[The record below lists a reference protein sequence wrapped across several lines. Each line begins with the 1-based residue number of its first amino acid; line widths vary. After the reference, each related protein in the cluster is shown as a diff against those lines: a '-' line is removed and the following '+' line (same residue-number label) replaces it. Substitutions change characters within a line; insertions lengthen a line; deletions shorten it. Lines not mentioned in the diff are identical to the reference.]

1 MTELNTYL
9 DLCTQVYEISKPTA
23 PEEPLAFYKS
33 YADETSGAILE
44 PMCGTGR
51 FLLPL
56 AKDGYKIEGSDASE
70 HMLDV
75 LRSKAEQMSL
85 NVNIWKSVASE
96 IPDNKIYSLIFIPSG
111 SFGLITESDEISKTL
126 KSFYNHLDNGGV
138 LVFEVETKHAVPELG
153 VWRGS
158 KWLRPDGKMILLS
171 SCSSIDGDICS
182 SVAKY
187 ELIDKNQ
194 VLQTEIEEYKIKIY
208 EPRSL
213 LGLLK
218 SIGFSDVKI
227 LKAFDRSNGPTDSD
241 ESIVYECRK

>member
-9 DLCTQVYEISKPTA
+9 TLCAQVYEISKPTA
-23 PEEPLAFYKS
+23 PEDALAFYKS
-33 YADETSGAILE
+33 YANEASSAILE

-56 AKDGYKIEGSDASE
+56 AKDGFKIEGSDASE

-75 LRSKAEQMSL
+75 LKSKAEQMSL
-85 NVNIWKSVASE
+85 KVDVWESVASE
-96 IPDNKIYSLIFIPSG
+96 IPDNNIYSLIFIPSG
-111 SFGLITESDEISKTL
+111 SFGLIIESDEISKTL
-126 KSFYNHLDNGGV
+126 KSFYNHLDDGGL

-171 SCSSIDGDICS
+171 SCASMDGDICS

-194 VLQTEIEEYKIKIY
+194 VLQTEVEEYKIKIY
-208 EPRSL
+208 EPGSL
-213 LGLLK
+213 LELLK
-218 SIGFSDVKI
+218 SIGFRDVKT
-227 LKAFDRSNGPTDSD
+227 LKAFDRSNSPSDSD
-241 ESIVYECRK
+241 ESVVYECRK

>member
-1 MTELNTYL
+1 MYTSLRDKQT
-9 DLCTQVYEISKPTA
+9 DRSRRCSC
-23 PEEPLAFYKS
+23 FYKS
-33 YADETSGAILE
+33 YADETNGAILE

-56 AKDGYKIEGSDASE
+56 AKGGYKIEGSDANE

-85 NVNIWKSVASE
+85 KVNIWKSVASE
-96 IPDNKIYSLIFIPSG
+96 MPDNKIYSLIFIPSG
-111 SFGLITESDEISKTL
+111 SFGLITDSDQISKTL
-126 KSFYNHLDNGGV
+126 KLFYNHLDDSGV
-138 LVFEVETKHAVPELG
+138 LVFEVETKNAVPELG
-153 VWRGS
+153 VWRDS

-171 SCSSIDGDICS
+171 SCASIDGDIFS

-194 VLQTEIEEYKIKIY
+194 VIQTEVEEYKIKIY
-208 EPRSL
+208 ESGSL
-213 LGLLK
+213 LELLK
-218 SIGFSDVKI
+218 SIGFRDVKI

>member
-1 MTELNTYL
+1 MSINTTYL

-23 PEEPLAFYKS
+23 PEDALAFYKS
-33 YADETSGAILE
+33 YADEASGAILE

-85 NVNIWKSVASE
+85 KVNIWKSVASE
-96 IPDNKIYSLIFIPSG
+96 IPDNNLYSLIFIPSG

-138 LVFEVETKHAVPELG
+138 LVFEVETKHAVPEQG

-158 KWLRPDGKMILLS
+158 KWLRPDDKMILLS
-171 SCSSIDGDICS
+171 SCAWIDGDICS

-194 VLQTEIEEYKIKIY
+194 VIQNEVEEYKIKIY
-208 EPRSL
+208 DPRSL
-213 LGLLK
+213 LELLK

-227 LKAFDRSNGPTDSD
+227 LKAFDHSNGPTDSD
-241 ESIVYECRK
+241 ESVIYECRK

>member
-1 MTELNTYL
+1 MSINTTYL

-23 PEEPLAFYKS
+23 PEDALAFYKS

-85 NVNIWKSVASE
+85 KVNIWKSVASE
-96 IPDNKIYSLIFIPSG
+96 IPDNKLYSLIFIPSG
-111 SFGLITESDEISKTL
+111 SFGLITDADEISKTL
-126 KSFYNHLDNGGV
+126 KSFYNHLDDGGV
-138 LVFEVETKHAVPELG
+138 IVFEVETKSAVPELG

-158 KWLRPDGKMILLS
+158 NWLRPDGKLILLS
-171 SCSSIDGDICS
+171 SCASIDGDICS

-194 VLQTEIEEYKIKIY
+194 VIQTEIEEYKIKIY
-208 EPRSL
+208 EPGSL
-213 LGLLK
+213 LELLK
-218 SIGFSDVKI
+218 SIGFHAVKI
-227 LKAFDRSNGPTDSD
+227 LKTFDRSNGPGDSD
-241 ESIVYECRK
+241 ESVIYECRK

>member
-1 MTELNTYL
+1 MSINTTYL

-23 PEEPLAFYKS
+23 PEDALAFYKS

-56 AKDGYKIEGSDASE
+56 VKDGFKIEGTDASK

-75 LRSKAEQMSL
+75 LKSKAEQMSL
-85 NVNIWKSVASE
+85 KVDVWESVASE
-96 IPDNKIYSLIFIPSG
+96 ISDNKLYSLIFIPSG
-111 SFGLITESDEISKTL
+111 SFGLITDADEISKTL
-126 KSFYNHLDNGGV
+126 KSFYNHLDDGGV
-138 LVFEVETKHAVPELG
+138 LVFEAETKNAVPEPG

-158 KWLRPDGKMILLS
+158 KWLRPDGKIILLS
-171 SCSSIDGDICS
+171 SCASIDGDICS

-194 VLQTEIEEYKIKIY
+194 VIQTEIEEYKIKIY
-208 EPRSL
+208 ESGEL
-213 LGLLK
+213 LELLK
-218 SIGFSDVKI
+218 SIGFRNVKI
-227 LKAFDRSNGPTDSD
+227 LKAFDRSNGPGDSD
-241 ESIVYECRK
+241 ENVVYECRK

>member
-1 MTELNTYL
+1 MSINATYL

-23 PEEPLAFYKS
+23 PEDAFAFYKS
-33 YADETSGAILE
+33 YADEASGAILE

-75 LRSKAEQMSL
+75 LMSKAEKMSL

-111 SFGLITESDEISKTL
+111 SFGLITDSDEISKTL
-126 KSFYNHLDNGGV
+126 KSFYNHLDDGGV
-138 LVFEVETKHAVPELG
+138 LVFEVETKLAVPELG
-153 VWRGS
+153 VWHGS

-171 SCSSIDGDICS
+171 SCVSIDGDICS

-187 ELIDKNQ
+187 ELIDKNK
-194 VLQTEIEEYKIKIY
+194 VIQTEVEEYKIKIY
-208 EPRSL
+208 ETGKL
-213 LGLLK
+213 LELLK
-218 SIGFSDVKI
+218 SIGFRDVKT
-227 LKAFDRSNGPTDSD
+227 LKAFRVKPGY
-241 ESIVYECRK
+241 V